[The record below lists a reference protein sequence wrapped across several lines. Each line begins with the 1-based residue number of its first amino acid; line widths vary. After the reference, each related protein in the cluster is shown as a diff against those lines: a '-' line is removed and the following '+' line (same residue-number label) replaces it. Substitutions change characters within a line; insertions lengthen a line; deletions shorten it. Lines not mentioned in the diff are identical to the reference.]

1 MLMLAVSDQ
10 VMAQFQL
17 SRWSNSYAATKVG
30 KGSAKTRGYAPRP
43 ILKAPSAYS
52 VNGSVSSSFNAIS
65 NAANIHVHKHTVPQC
80 VHLIIH

>member
-30 KGSAKTRGYAPRP
+30 KGSAKTRGYAPRH
-43 ILKAPSAYS
+43 ILKAPSAHS
-52 VNGSVSSSFNAIS
+52 VNGSVFLLVSMQFLTQPIYTFTSTQFHSVSI
-65 NAANIHVHKHTVPQC
+65 
-80 VHLIIH
+80 